1 MSKISIDTIKRLRA
15 LTGVGITDAKQALV
29 ESQGDFDKALEAMR
43 IKGLAKVDKRSER
56 DARSGIVDSYVH
68 SDRIGVLVEV
78 NCETD
83 FVARNQ
89 QFREF
94 VHNVAL
100 HIAASS
106 PLYISAEDIPAEVLK
121 REKELIIEELKS
133 SGRPK
138 EVMEKIAE
146 GKIAKYYDQVCL
158 LNQPFI
164 KEPEK
169 TVGDL
174 LKEVMAKMGE
184 NMVIRRF
191 ERMALGEVSPIDKA

>member
-29 ESQGDFDKALEAMR
+29 ESRGDFDKALEAMR

-106 PLYISAEDIPAEVLK
+106 PLYISAEDVPAEVLK

>member
-1 MSKISIDTIKRLRA
+1 MSKISIDTIRRLRA

>member
-174 LKEVMAKMGE
+174 LKE
-184 NMVIRRF
+184 
-191 ERMALGEVSPIDKA
+191 

>member
-1 MSKISIDTIKRLRA
+1 
-15 LTGVGITDAKQALV
+15 
-29 ESQGDFDKALEAMR
+29 
-43 IKGLAKVDKRSER
+43 
-56 DARSGIVDSYVH
+56 
-68 SDRIGVLVEV
+68 
-78 NCETD
+78 
-83 FVARNQ
+83 
-89 QFREF
+89 
-94 VHNVAL
+94 
-100 HIAASS
+100 
-106 PLYISAEDIPAEVLK
+106 
-121 REKELIIEELKS
+121 
-133 SGRPK
+133 
-138 EVMEKIAE
+138 MEKIAE

>member
-100 HIAASS
+100 HIADSS